1 MFILY
6 KEIMKDKI
14 LNAYKNKKLIGIYT
28 DSNNPDSF
36 SVGYILNVDELSYIL
51 YEISPYGK
59 FDGYSCNLI
68 EDIIKLEEDS
78 IYLNNIKKLISYY
91 NIEINYISIDE
102 SSAIIFGFL
111 EFIQSTKKICSI
123 LSCNSNVFDIVG
135 FVKRINQ
142 NSVEISLV
150 NENSE
155 KDGLVEIN
163 LDSIEKIVFNSND
176 EVKLEILYNLN
187 MNKK

>member
-1 MFILY
+1 M
-6 KEIMKDKI
+6 D
-14 LNAYKNKKLIGIYT
+14 
-28 DSNNPDSF
+28 
-36 SVGYILNVDELSYIL
+36 
-51 YEISPYGK
+51 
-59 FDGYSCNLI
+59 
-68 EDIIKLEEDS
+68 
-78 IYLNNIKKLISYY
+78 IKKLISYY

-142 NSVEISLV
+142 NSVEILLV